1 MLYKRNTRFNLFL
14 ATFSSLVLSSGCG
27 FNPVNNELE
36 APETRAAARA
46 LFGYVPVDPLPV
58 ESKGSQETCDV
69 GTGPEQW
76 IPPIQSLPDNAV
88 RVAIRDFNSSG
99 TFSVSTNEIG
109 TSGNSYQVIIDY
121 MNSDVANED
130 VMIARYDKN
139 GEQISLNDGNHEDS
153 SYRISPVF
161 LIDRGE
167 SKIDAS
173 NQFTEQYSIPIFV
186 GAGLRMT
193 ADVTVLEGNVNLNS
207 LGAIGLAAEAGKV
220 EGSMVV
226 QTLGLSSQQV
236 AGLLPLPSELN
247 TTTIQNAIVALGAI
261 KAIIHDDDTIFTP
274 RVLGF
279 YQSYNISNPRI
290 VNAMVS
296 SMAETRPTWWRN
308 CHRL

>member
-1 MLYKRNTRFNLFL
+1 M
-14 ATFSSLVLSSGCG
+14 
-27 FNPVNNELE
+27 
-36 APETRAAARA
+36 
-46 LFGYVPVDPLPV
+46 
-58 ESKGSQETCDV
+58 
-69 GTGPEQW
+69 
-76 IPPIQSLPDNAV
+76 PDNAV

-99 TFSVSTNEIG
+99 TFSISTNEIG

-296 SMAETRPTWWRN
+296 SMAETRPTWWRK